1 MSQGPNLVLDWLSRL
16 DLTQYVEAFLDNG
29 YDDLEVCKKIGEP
42 DLDAIGVCVE
52 HHRHRLLDAVRQLRD
67 SERRQTQGYYFT
79 LEPRQET
86 GNQRSPF
93 KTAGGTHRAAFAEN
107 FDPRARDC
115 TDFVMYPKLKLKV
128 LIRHKLARDGIDLGE
143 APYSHKDGS
152 AGTLEDLAQEYSRYY
167 GTYVSDVCERMEE
180 LRRRRLVKNP
190 DVKGKRDSGV
200 SSLQLCSQIQEPRGL
215 CSTLS
220 TPETNRKFPACKFS
234 HSDDGSGGGKWDGK
248 KKVKSF
254 WNTFRKTPKGASE
267 CHLVQGDLVG
277 FVASEIT
284 MSDEERIQLMMMVK
298 ENMISIE
305 EALARLKE
313 FETQARQECSPE
325 RSEGADAS
333 RSAKESLSDN
343 LCQLSVAEPEERQ
356 AFSRLH
362 KILDSTRKAKN
373 KLVRTEQKE
382 KEEQCQ
388 PISCSVDEDFGLET
402 AGHPGG
408 SSPSD
413 ENAAKRGNTVNDKH
427 HHHSKDAKMSRSL
440 TDGGLRHRLLNNSGR
455 ACSFGGFDLTNRSAS
470 AGQNAVGLKIACN
483 CTFKIKLWSFFLKLS
498 LKGEEGVRSPQIPR
512 VSLGKKVKSVRE
524 TVRKHINK
532 RYQAAL
538 SDQSSRDGISSCP
551 QSPHLNPCVEKA
563 KLKPGGSVESLRSS
577 LSGHSSMS
585 GRTAGTA
592 DWFDNN
598 RESVK
603 LEDGEEDE
611 PAYCGPFCGRALVHT
626 DFTPS
631 PYDADSLKLKC
642 GDVIDVISKP
652 PVGTWMGMLRGKV
665 GTFKFVYVEVLEPEL
680 AKPEERRQRCTEAR
694 LHKAQSLEQLLERL
708 HLQEH
713 LPALLFNGYDD
724 LDAFRLLEE
733 EDLDELLVSD
743 PQHRALLLAAARLL
757 SEYEGRSIPEPVSL
771 PDGEGLHSD
780 DRVLV
785 GDSPRDS
792 GCFESSD
799 LLENMEDSGL

>member
-29 YDDLEVCKKIGEP
+29 YDDLEVCKKIGGP

-52 HHRHRLLDAVRQLRD
+52 YHRHRLLDAVRQLRD

-86 GNQRSPF
+86 GNRRSPF
-93 KTAGGTHRAAFAEN
+93 KTTKGTHRAAYAEN
-107 FDPRARDC
+107 FDPR
-115 TDFVMYPKLKLKV
+115 
-128 LIRHKLARDGIDLGE
+128 
-143 APYSHKDGS
+143 DGS

-167 GTYVSDVCERMEE
+167 GTYLSDVCERMEE

-200 SSLQLCSQIQEPRGL
+200 SSLQLCSQIQEPLGL
-215 CSTLS
+215 CSALS

-234 HSDDGSGGGKWDGK
+234 PSDDGSGGGKWDGK
-248 KKVKSF
+248 KKGKYF

-267 CHLVQGDLVG
+267 HHLVQGDLVG

-333 RSAKESLSDN
+333 RSAKEFLSDN
-343 LCQLSVAEPEERQ
+343 LCQLSVAAPEERQ
-356 AFSRLH
+356 AFRRLH
-362 KILDSTRKAKN
+362 KMLDSTRKAKN

-382 KEEQCQ
+382 KEEKCQ
-388 PISCSVDEDFGLET
+388 PIACSVDEDFGLENP
-402 AGHPGG
+402 GHPGG
-408 SSPSD
+408 SSPCNG
-413 ENAAKRGNTVNDKH
+413 NAAKGGNTVNDKH
-427 HHHSKDAKMSRSL
+427 HHHSEHAKMSRSL
-440 TDGGLRHRLLNNSGR
+440 TDGGLRHRLLSNSGR

-470 AGQNAVGLKIACN
+470 SGQN
-483 CTFKIKLWSFFLKLS
+483 T
-498 LKGEEGVRSPQIPR
+498 GEEGARSPQIAR

-532 RYQAAL
+532 RYQVAL

-592 DWFDNN
+592 DWFDSN

-603 LEDGEEDE
+603 SEDGDEDE

-631 PYDADSLKLKC
+631 PYDSDSLKLKC

-665 GTFKFVYVEVLEPEL
+665 GTFKFVYVDVLEPEL
-680 AKPEERRQRCTEAR
+680 AKREERRQRCTEAR

-708 HLQEH
+708 QLQEH
-713 LPALLFNGYDD
+713 LAALLFNGYDD

-757 SEYEGRSIPEPVSL
+757 SEYQGRSNPEPVSL
-771 PDGEGLHSD
+771 PNGESLESA
-780 DRVLV
+780 DRVLG

-799 LLENMEDSGL
+799 LLDNMGDASL